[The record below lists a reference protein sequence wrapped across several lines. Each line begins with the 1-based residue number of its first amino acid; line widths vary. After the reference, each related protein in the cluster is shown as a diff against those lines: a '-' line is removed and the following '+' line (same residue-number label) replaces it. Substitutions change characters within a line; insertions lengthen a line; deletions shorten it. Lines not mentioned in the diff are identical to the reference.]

1 MKMLLSRIRMTPVA
15 MIIAVIGL
23 LFVSGCARYARTVD
37 ALYEP
42 VVTAKR
48 GAGEVYIVVPES
60 QQSRASDI
68 KWVLGKVKDDENN
81 KIDEIFSTRSPA
93 EIIQA
98 ALSQELSK
106 AGYKVISATKNPGT
120 KQRIIDLTKTEITIE
135 QISDFADLK
144 ATCRVVAG
152 MDIFMNGQ
160 VIKKLQYESTS
171 SKTDIKDRDLL
182 AKSVLKDALQSV
194 MKSSIPDLSALLE
207 K

>member
-1 MKMLLSRIRMTPVA
+1 MVPATMV
-15 MIIAVIGL
+15 IAVIGL
-23 LFVSGCARYARTVD
+23 LFLSGCARYARTVD

-42 VVTAKR
+42 VVVARK
-48 GAGEVYIVVPES
+48 GIGEVYIVVPES
-60 QQSRASDI
+60 QQSRASDV

-93 EIIQA
+93 ETIQA

-106 AGYKVISATKNPGT
+106 AGYTVIPATKNPGT
-120 KQRIIDLTKTEITIE
+120 KQRIIDLTNTEITID

-152 MDIFMNGQ
+152 MDIFIDGQ
-160 VIKKLQYESTS
+160 IIKKLEYKSTS
-171 SKTDIKDRDLL
+171 SKTDIRDRDLL

-194 MKSSIPDLSALLE
+194 MKSMIPDLSALLE